1 MAGLPFG
8 PGADLPDVD
17 AVLDRI
23 GRLARTDGGSALP
36 VTREEAAAIAGVMRN
51 NLRIAPE
58 FTPGVYRGDMLFFT
72 AAEDASGRAGADA
85 ATWPAP
91 DKADAWRPH
100 VDGVLEDHSVPCGHY
115 DMTEPEPIARIGAVV
130 AKALRPASD

>member
-1 MAGLPFG
+1 
-8 PGADLPDVD
+8 
-17 AVLDRI
+17 
-23 GRLARTDGGSALP
+23 
-36 VTREEAAAIAGVMRN
+36 MRN

-58 FTPGVYRGDMLFFT
+58 FTPGVYHGDMLFFT

-85 ATWPAP
+85 GDLALAP

-115 DMTEPEPIARIGAVV
+115 DMTCEPEPIARIGAVV